1 MIAADLPE
9 LMSAPCVR
17 GPFRVPLAQFV
28 MDWNRST
35 DRGGLIAD
43 APVHADDGN
52 VLPAIAVVVHALA
65 VRDRERVPD
74 WVHDHRA
81 EGDVALFGHA
91 LDTPF
96 GRWVRDNAPRE
107 CTYHKVF
114 FHAGFLDK
122 GTDRQWLPRV

>member
-1 MIAADLPE
+1 M
-9 LMSAPCVR
+9 
-17 GPFRVPLAQFV
+17 PLAQFV

-52 VLPAIAVVVHALA
+52 VLPAIAVVAHALA

-74 WVHDHRA
+74 WMHDHRA

-91 LDTPF
+91 LDTPLRTM
-96 GRWVRDNAPRE
+96 GSRQRTPRMRISQGIFP
-107 CTYHKVF
+107 CWILGQGH
-114 FHAGFLDK
+114 
-122 GTDRQWLPRV
+122 R